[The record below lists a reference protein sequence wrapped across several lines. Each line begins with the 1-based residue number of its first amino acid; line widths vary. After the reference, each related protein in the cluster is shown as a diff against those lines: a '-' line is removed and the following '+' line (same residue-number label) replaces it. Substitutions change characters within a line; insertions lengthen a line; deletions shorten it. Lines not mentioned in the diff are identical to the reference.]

1 MFGSHNIYLVRLFC
15 VFPCFL
21 RWVATTA
28 LRPLRRLFTRRFSFK
43 ARTCLQASDRVES
56 LLIQRSMRVAR
67 GVCVCV
73 RTTVVLII
81 LLTSSVNVDYQV
93 R

>member
-1 MFGSHNIYLVRLFC
+1 M
-15 VFPCFL
+15 
-21 RWVATTA
+21 ATTA
-28 LRPLRRLFTRRFSFK
+28 LRPLRRWLTRRFSFK

-56 LLIQRSMRVAR
+56 LLIQRGMRVAR

-81 LLTSSVNVDYQV
+81 LLTGSVNVDYQV